1 MKNEDQSHTV
11 ASMHYGLFGEPSSKP
26 TGELIPQTANLAA
39 TSGHASNDK
48 RSADFSSLDNLRI
61 KSLRPSII
69 RWRMN
74 DT

>member
-11 ASMHYGLFGEPSSKP
+11 ASMHYGLFGEPSSKT
-26 TGELIPQTANLAA
+26 TGEHIPQTANLAA
-39 TSGHASNDK
+39 TLGRASNDE
-48 RSADFSSLDNLRI
+48 RSADISSLDNLST

-69 RWRMN
+69 RGCMN

>member
-11 ASMHYGLFGEPSSKP
+11 ASMHYGLFGELPSKP
-26 TGELIPQTANLAA
+26 TGELIPRTANLAS

-48 RSADFSSLDNLRI
+48 RSADISSLDNLRI

-69 RWRMN
+69 RGRMN

>member
-11 ASMHYGLFGEPSSKP
+11 ASMHYGLFGEPSSKL
-26 TGELIPQTANLAA
+26 TGEHIPQTANLAA
-39 TSGHASNDK
+39 TLGRASNDE
-48 RSADFSSLDNLRI
+48 RSADISSLDNLST

-69 RWRMN
+69 RGCMN

>member
-11 ASMHYGLFGEPSSKP
+11 ASMHYGLFGDPSSKL
-26 TGELIPQTANLAA
+26 TGSIFRKRPILPL
-39 TSGHASNDK
+39 GHASNDK
-48 RSADFSSLDNLRI
+48 RSADISSLDNLSI

-69 RWRMN
+69 RGCMN